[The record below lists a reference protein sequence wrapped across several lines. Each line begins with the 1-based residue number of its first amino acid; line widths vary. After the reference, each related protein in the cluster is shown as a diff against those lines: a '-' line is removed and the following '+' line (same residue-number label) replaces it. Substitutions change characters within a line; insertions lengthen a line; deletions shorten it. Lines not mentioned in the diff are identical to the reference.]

1 MTAVDRLY
9 RPRMSPLWWARR
21 RSYFLFAVREL
32 SSLFVAWS
40 VVWLLLLFHAVASGE
55 AAYQR
60 FVEQSARPWLIAI
73 NIVALL
79 FVVLHAV
86 TWFRLAPQAMAV
98 RLGGR
103 RVPSA
108 LVAAGHYA
116 AWVAVSAAIV
126 WAVLA

>member
-1 MTAVDRLY
+1 MTVY
-9 RPRMSPLWWARR
+9 RPPVSLFWWARR

-32 SSLFVAWS
+32 SSLFVAWT
-40 VVWLLLLFHAVASGE
+40 VVWLLLLGHAVTSGV

-60 FVEQSARPWLIAI
+60 FVEASARPWLIAV
-73 NIVALL
+73 NLVALAFL
-79 FVVLHAV
+79 VLHAV

-103 RVPSA
+103 RVPPA

-116 AWVAVSAAIV
+116 AWVAVSAVVAWV
-126 WAVLA
+126 VLA